1 MATKENPQAGYGSK
15 LLSRVEVSEGPMAF
29 DFEKPSQFDF
39 KPGQSADLTLSNP
52 PETDAEG
59 NTRTFSIASCPFE
72 NQLMFATRMRDTAF
86 KRSLK
91 KVPLGTEVKI
101 APPMGFFTLHK
112 NSAKPAVFLA
122 GGIGITPFLS
132 IVRQADHDRLQRE
145 LHLFCSNRRPED
157 TPFLDTL
164 QLLEKSNPNF
174 QLVCTM
180 TEMPQSKREWKGETG
195 LINQG
200 MLSRHLT
207 NLQGPI
213 YYVAGP
219 PAMVAGM
226 RKMLV
231 AAGVDEDDIRTE
243 DFAGY

>member
-1 MATKENPQAGYGSK
+1 MAAKEIPIAGYGPR
-15 LLSRVEVSEGPMAF
+15 LLGRVEVAEGTMAF
-29 DFEKPSQFDF
+29 HFEKPPHFDF

-59 NTRTFSIASCPFE
+59 NTRTFSIASSPFE
-72 NQLMFATRMRDTAF
+72 NLFMFATRMRDTAF

-91 KVPLGTEVKI
+91 KIALGTEVKI
-101 APPMGFFTLHK
+101 DSPMGSFTLHK
-112 NSAKPAVFLA
+112 NSSKPAVFLA
-122 GGIGITPFLS
+122 GGIGITPFIS
-132 IVRQADHDRLQRE
+132 IVRQTDHDRLPHK

-164 QLLEKSNPNF
+164 QMLEKSNPNF

-180 TEMPQSKREWKGETG
+180 TEMPQSKKEWKGETG
-195 LINQG
+195 LINQA
-200 MLSRHLT
+200 MLLRHLT
-207 NLQGPI
+207 NLQSPI

-231 AAGVDEDDIRTE
+231 GAGVDEDDIRAE

>member
-1 MATKENPQAGYGSK
+1 MAAKEIPTARYGPR
-15 LLSRVEVSEGPMAF
+15 LLSRVEVAEGTIAF
-29 DFEKPSQFDF
+29 HFEKPPRFGF

-59 NTRTFSIASCPFE
+59 NTRTLSIASCPFE
-72 NQLMFATRMRDTAF
+72 GQLMFATRMRDTAF

-91 KVPLGTEVKI
+91 KIPLGTEVKI
-101 APPMGFFTLHK
+101 DQPMGSFTLHK
-112 NSAKPAVFLA
+112 NSSKPAVFLA

-132 IVRQADHDRLQRE
+132 IVRQADHDRLPHR
-145 LHLFCSNRRPED
+145 LYLFCSNRRPED

-164 QLLEKSNPNF
+164 QMLEKSNPNF
-174 QLVCTM
+174 RLICTM
-180 TEMPQSKREWKGETG
+180 TKISQSKMEWKGETG
-195 LINQG
+195 LISQE
-200 MLSRHLT
+200 MLSRHLPD
-207 NLQGPI
+207 LQGPV

-226 RKMLV
+226 RQMLV
-231 AAGVDEDDIRTE
+231 GANVDEDDIRTE